1 MCLILGILGPHLM
14 SQDCDGFRSFVFI
27 DLICATQFDE
37 FKRLLEPC
45 LDLKSDSSIS

>member
-1 MCLILGILGPHLM
+1 MHLILAILGPHLM
-14 SQDCDGFRSFVFI
+14 SQVCDGFRSFVVT
-27 DLICATQFDE
+27 DLLCATQFDE

>member
-1 MCLILGILGPHLM
+1 MCFILGILGPHLM